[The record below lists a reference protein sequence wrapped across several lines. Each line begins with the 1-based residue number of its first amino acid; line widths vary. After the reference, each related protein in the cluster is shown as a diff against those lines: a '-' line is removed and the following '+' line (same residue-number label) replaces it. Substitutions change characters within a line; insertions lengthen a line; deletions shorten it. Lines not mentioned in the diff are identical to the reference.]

1 MTVIVVFSENDT
13 GKVLANNIQYQE
25 ENRSKGSFR
34 PNFYHPSQLFLQTLA
49 STTFFTVEYLCL

>member
-25 ENRSKGSFR
+25 ENRSKGSFC

-49 STTFFTVEYLCL
+49 SITFSQ